1 MTRIAALPGP
11 WRCAFGD
18 LFAGCFTAVVFYAEY
33 IGMGVVLGGALP
45 GPVASSV
52 ALGCTMVVG
61 AVVVNCVLGAALREP
76 LLAGPR
82 AASLAVLVAGMKFSA
97 DYASSEA
104 ARLPAALAALATI
117 LLVAAVTQLAG
128 TLPRVRAWLEFTSV
142 ALRKGFVFST
152 AVGIV
157 VGLAS
162 AQLDGCLRVSPA
174 LTVAVMA
181 ASVAVALQWSRW
193 CSQPGSGPQRRRL
206 APFSLII
213 GTALASAGYYAL
225 LAPFAV
231 QDLCATVGGAAPDGT
246 PLLQTVMS
254 AATLDVAARSLPIWI
269 WPLLVLVGALLGLVL
284 LLESL
289 TALRET
295 RQPTPLAVWSAHLKL
310 RALVNVAAA
319 PLGLACSSVSMV
331 RTNALTESAGS
342 TRLAVLF
349 HGVALVAILLFLQDW
364 IRVVPQ
370 IAVAVALML
379 LAIQM
384 IDEET
389 RTDIWRSGYGLNASP
404 ARVRS
409 AWGFWGVVALSL
421 AVGAVLHAHGWGF
434 GGGPLMALFAGMAW
448 TGKRLLQERRQ
459 RQRSQER
466 VRWPG

>member
-1 MTRIAALPGP
+1 MTNLAESPSR
-11 WRCAFGD
+11 WRCALGD
-18 LFAGCFTAVVFYAEY
+18 MFAGCFTAVVFYAEY
-33 IGMGVVLGGALP
+33 IGMGVVLGQALP

-61 AVVVNCVLGAALREP
+61 AVIVNCVMGAALREP

-97 DYASSEA
+97 DYANDDA
-104 ARLPAALAALATI
+104 ARLPAALAALATM
-117 LLVAAVTQLAG
+117 LVVAAATQLTG
-128 TLPRVRAWLEFTSV
+128 TLPRVRAWLACTSV

-174 LTVAVMA
+174 LTAAVMVV
-181 ASVAVALQWSRW
+181 SVAVALGWSRW
-193 CSQPGSGPQRRRL
+193 CSRPDSRPRRRRL

-225 LAPFAV
+225 LAPFALE
-231 QDLCATVGGAAPDGT
+231 DLCATVGSAAHEGAS
-246 PLLQTVMS
+246 LLQPGVS
-254 AATLDVAARSLPIWI
+254 AANFEVAARSLPLWI
-269 WPLLVLVGALLGLVL
+269 WPVLVLIGALLGLVL

-295 RQPTPLAVWSAHLKL
+295 REPTPPVVWAAHLKL

-331 RTNALTESAGS
+331 RTNALIESAGS

-349 HGVALVAILLFLQDW
+349 HGMALIAILLFLHDW
-364 IRVVPQ
+364 IGALPQ
-370 IAVAVALML
+370 LAVAVALML

-389 RTDIWRSGYGLNASP
+389 RTGVWRRGYGPNASP
-404 ARVRS
+404 ERVRS
-409 AWGFWGVVALSL
+409 AWAFWGVVALSL
-421 AVGAVLHAHGWGF
+421 AAGSALHSHGWGF
-434 GGGPLMALFAGMAW
+434 GGGPLMALFVGMAW
-448 TGKRLLQERRQ
+448 TGKRFLQQRRQ
-459 RQRSQER
+459 LQQSQAFVRQS
-466 VRWPG
+466 G